1 MNNQKTKDKKMI
13 SVKILGPGCSKCK
26 TLEAKVKDIVAKH
39 NIDAAVSKV
48 EDINEMMSYGIMM
61 TPALVVNEKVKSY
74 GIIPKDDQ
82 IINWLKEN

>member
-1 MNNQKTKDKKMI
+1 ML
-13 SVKILGPGCSKCK
+13 SVKILGPGCSKCR
-26 TLEAKVKDIVAKH
+26 TLEAKVRNIVSTN
-39 NIDAAVSKV
+39 NIQAEIKKV

-82 IINWLKEN
+82 ILTWLKEGIN